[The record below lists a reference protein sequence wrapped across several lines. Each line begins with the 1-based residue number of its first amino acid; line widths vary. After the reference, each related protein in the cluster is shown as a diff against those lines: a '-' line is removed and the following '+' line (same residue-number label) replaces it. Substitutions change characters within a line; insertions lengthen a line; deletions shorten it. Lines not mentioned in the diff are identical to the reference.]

1 MQIDQI
7 ITYLI
12 AIVYI
17 FTVIA
22 VVYNVIMENKNPIKT
37 LAWIIIII
45 TIPILG
51 FIFYANLGVN
61 YRKRKMFSR
70 KSIGDIKWL
79 KYMNEKNRQFVKKS
93 TLLDSKELCDVKKL
107 ITLLLNNSKAMLT
120 LHNKVDILNNGS
132 ETFPAIFDSI
142 KNAKKYIHIE
152 YYIIEE
158 GELANKLKEL
168 LIEKVKNG
176 VKVRFIYDD
185 VGSWSLSKSYVSEL
199 REAGV
204 SIYAFS
210 PVKFWHFK
218 NNYRNHRKIIVV
230 DGDSAFVGGLNFADR
245 YLVGVPGLGI
255 WRDIHLKVQGGA
267 VTSLGIIFLIDWY
280 FVCQEL
286 LLDKQNYLP
295 HRGNDSNVSIQT
307 VASGPDSDWASIQQ
321 AYFSMIHMAKRNVY
335 ISTPY
340 FMPGETT
347 LNALK
352 TAAMS
357 GVDVKILLPKK
368 SDSLLTY
375 WCTRSYVAELLEA
388 GVKVHWYEKGFNH
401 SKVILI
407 DDLVA
412 SVGTANM
419 DIRSFEQNFEV
430 NLIIYNNDFVKQLT
444 CIINDDF
451 RNSRLE
457 TESSWILRK
466 RKARIKESLA
476 RLFAPLL

>member
-1 MQIDQI
+1 MHINQI
-7 ITYLI
+7 ITYSI
-12 AIVYI
+12 ITIYI
-17 FTVIA
+17 LTIIF
-22 VVYNVIMENKNPIKT
+22 VVYNVIMENRNPIKT

-51 FIFYANLGVN
+51 FVFYANLGIN
-61 YRKRKMFSR
+61 YRKKKMFSR
-70 KSIGDIKWL
+70 KGIGDIKWL
-79 KYMNEKNRQFVKKS
+79 QYMNEKNRQFVKKS
-93 TLLDSKELCDVKKL
+93 TLLKHEKLSDVRKL

-120 LHNKVDILNNGS
+120 LHNQVDILNNGS
-132 ETFPAIFDSI
+132 ETFPAIFDSLG
-142 KNAKKYIHIE
+142 NAKKYIHIE

-158 GELANKLKEL
+158 GNLANKLKDL
-168 LIEKVKNG
+168 LISKVKEG

-185 VGSWSLSKSYVSEL
+185 VGSWSLSKTFVREL
-199 REAGV
+199 RDAGV
-204 SIYAFS
+204 AIYAFS

-218 NNYRNHRKIIVV
+218 TNYRNHRKIIVV
-230 DGDSAFVGGLNFADR
+230 DGEVAFVGGLNFADR
-245 YLVGVPGLGI
+245 YLYGVEGLGI
-255 WRDIHLKVQGGA
+255 WRDIHLKVGGGA
-267 VTSLGIIFLIDWY
+267 VTSLEIIFLIDWY

-286 LLDKQNYLP
+286 LLDKENYLP
-295 HRGNDSNVSIQT
+295 HKKNDSNVAIQT

-321 AYFSMIHMAKRNVY
+321 AYFSMIHMAKKNVY

-357 GVDVKILLPKK
+357 GVEVKILLPRK

-375 WCTRSYVAELLEA
+375 WCTRSYVTELLEA
-388 GVKVHWYEKGFNH
+388 GVEIYWYKKGFNH

-419 DIRSFEQNFEV
+419 DVRSFEQNFEV
-430 NLIIYNNDFVKQLT
+430 NLIIYDNIVVKKLTDTINNDLKNSSIQTL
-444 CIINDDF
+444 ND
-451 RNSRLE
+451 
-457 TESSWILRK
+457 WILRK
-466 RKARIKESLA
+466 KKAKIKESMA